1 VHTAPGGDLTQI
13 RPRADRDVSVDVHP
27 AQVRVV
33 GVGAGEHV
41 ATAAQRLVRDDRQL
55 GDADRAEAAGRAPRA
70 CSISS
75 GRRGAKRRRPG
86 GVDELLLAQRVITAQ
101 AGAK

>member
-33 GVGAGEHV
+33 GVAPVNMSRRPRSASSAMTGSSV
-41 ATAAQRLVRDDRQL
+41 MPTAPRLP
-55 GDADRAEAAGRAPRA
+55 GRAPRA

-75 GRRGAKRRRPG
+75 GRAGEASSPRWRR
-86 GVDELLLAQRVITAQ
+86 
-101 AGAK
+101 